1 MYYLIIDEKQ
11 VGPVPFE
18 QLTTYGIGPDTMVWK
33 EGMPQ
38 WAPASTLQE
47 LTPLFN
53 TGAPFSG
60 NPYGQPQQP
69 CQQPWQQPYQQ
80 QQQPWQQPYSGNS
93 YGQAADNEPRPGDPG
108 YTPNLGGCQQ
118 PQQQPQQQFQQQ
130 PQQQPWQQPQQPTQ
144 PTWEQPQQQQQQQ
157 PWQQPQ
163 QPQQPWQQPGQP
175 GQPWQSWQP
184 QSNYERKSQYM
195 TLAIIGTVL
204 GIFSCL
210 GLIFGIIAITK
221 ANSANKFYAM
231 GDEVTAASNDSSAR
245 TFSIIALVLDGLGIL
260 ISLIALGS

>member
-80 QQQPWQQPYSGNS
+80 QQQPWQQP
-93 YGQAADNEPRPGDPG
+93 
-108 YTPNLGGCQQ
+108 
-118 PQQQPQQQFQQQ
+118 
-130 PQQQPWQQPQQPTQ
+130 
-144 PTWEQPQQQQQQQ
+144 
-157 PWQQPQ
+157 
-163 QPQQPWQQPGQP
+163 GQP

-204 GIFSCL
+204 GLFSCL

-231 GDEVTAASNDSSAR
+231 GDEVTAASNNSSAR